1 MCSFFEIYNE
11 IIFDLLNPPR
21 DKSKGFLM
29 PKIMDL
35 WIPFRIL
42 RPFYSCVP
50 LLCQL
55 VVGGGLQ
62 IKEHPALGIY
72 INGLQEFVVDSEEKM
87 QSLMDQGQHNRSTAA
102 TMMNSASSRSH
113 SVFTIKVYR

>member
-1 MCSFFEIYNE
+1 
-11 IIFDLLNPPR
+11 
-21 DKSKGFLM
+21 M

-35 WIPFRIL
+35 RNTVSNFTSL
-42 RPFYSCVP
+42 RSAFCC
-50 LLCQL
+50 CQL

-113 SVFTIKVYR
+113 SVFTIKVDR